1 MNSKRQVM
9 VKLGHVVQIRVCR
22 LTQTWCLISLIN
34 NNNKN
39 NNKTKERTL
48 QMPKNNFIKCSPAL

>member
-1 MNSKRQVM
+1 M

-48 QMPKNNFIKCSPAL
+48 QMPKSNLIKCSPAL